1 MFSNP
6 PLPLLHL
13 GLALLFRSTFKT
25 FPSTR
30 LMKAVYGSGEKI
42 LVDTLHSENGYSWS
56 IGLVHYAIPFNSF
69 FPLNS

>member
-6 PLPLLHL
+6 PLPLLTL

-30 LMKAVYGSGEKI
+30 LMNGQAKI
-42 LVDTLHSENGYSWS
+42 LVDTLHSENGYSWV
-56 IGLVHYAIPFNSF
+56 IGLVHYAIPFNPF